1 MIDHAIKLSSTKLAF
16 MLHKSLFQTLKYPER
31 GIGSMYML
39 SQKYTQMVIIYELKV
54 ATTQKIRYLEYH
66 FLTNIV
72 ITIIITI
79 IIIIIIIIK
88 IIIIII
94 KNCDLVWTILQ
105 LPFPLASE
113 HGCLLFRLTLLWA
126 SRYFDHSF
134 YRRYVPM
141 HFP

>member
-1 MIDHAIKLSSTKLAF
+1 MTVGKTGNVLTTEVYRKPTDTGLLLHYQSHVDYKEGLVKTMIDHAIKLSSTKLAF

-94 KNCDLVWTILQ
+94 KNCDLV
-105 LPFPLASE
+105 
-113 HGCLLFRLTLLWA
+113 
-126 SRYFDHSF
+126 
-134 YRRYVPM
+134 
-141 HFP
+141 